1 MPETDSQPACDSP
14 LEACILAGDITGVM
28 DLVDAMSPAERAASL
43 PAVERLV
50 HARWRMLRPQQ
61 LDPANPTQ
69 ALDKHKANRLFR
81 AVDLARFLCTSGH
94 PAADYWMHIGV
105 QDIAAFRQRYQ
116 PALSS
121 QPIEKQLRG
130 EHNWHYRRHVHRAIV
145 AGLIERPQ
153 TDEYLQALFFGDL
166 RAESNIVLNHV
177 DADPGLAPHLLQLF
191 DHEGTSDGSFAAVE
205 KYCHDPALTW
215 TQAFLTLC
223 ERGVYTRTQLL
234 DKTLGALACDWPQFK
249 SGWFSRFHERL
260 APTVDEMAAFAPR
273 YLALCHSRIAP
284 TVGLAMDALARL
296 YKAGRIDDTQ
306 VCEAVQP
313 VVTSAVKDRVL
324 SGLELLGQV
333 VRDTPARAAGISA
346 MAAHALAHTAPDVQK
361 KVIACLQS
369 WGLDAAGQEVAR
381 GYLPFVSAVNQAALG
396 KLVGVAQAVAAA
408 STPPAGAGASAPVL
422 PPAPARLS
430 PLDASRALQPLAQ
443 VADLVERMAYVLE
456 NPADVDEWERVAEA
470 LVRLAPIPAAD
481 RAAFL
486 ALKKR
491 GSRLHWDSKPLGFAL
506 AQLMACALGDETAA
520 MASMD
525 SPAGKVS
532 THDFIAQRTL
542 GLMSQAAAG
551 LGLTP
556 LSAPTHRG
564 GFIDPR
570 QLVARIAACQ
580 EANAALPLSEQVFA
594 LMRLVPAS
602 VDADAARDALQLA
615 RSLKDQPVVQALRHA
630 LGGTV
635 AVPHDDA
642 AQALFVAAA
651 RIRSPRMDD
660 ALTLAAFGGLG
671 PDGSAAAQL
680 DWHVSSS
687 EPSEAGYAVFHTLH
701 VTCRPE
707 LRPVAPHHYG
717 IALCAKHLMGERWQ
731 TETDASTIGFAA
743 SLQPSNLEPFFA
755 EGART
760 LGNNV
765 DWWEAQ
771 WQNRAYLDVL
781 LQPTTPMTPMACLL
795 LAVGLAGKE
804 PGQGALA
811 VDALARSVQDGRLD
825 LTAMGQ
831 TLARLWATPLV
842 KGPRLAKSLAAA
854 TQAHA
859 AMPAAVFALLCAM
872 AEVQSGA
879 PRKDLSPLLELL
891 LELKLT
897 QGLDLPGST
906 RTALQAMR
914 LSGKGKL
921 AVKALT
927 PVQGAAPGAGEAGPS
942 APTGEDPAL
951 VKP

>member
-61 LDPANPTQ
+61 PNPANPTQ
-69 ALDKHKANRLFR
+69 ALDKHQANRLFR
-81 AVDLARFLCTSGH
+81 AIDLARFLCTSGH

-116 PALSS
+116 PAPSS
-121 QPIEKQLRG
+121 QPIEEQLRG

-191 DHEGTSDGSFAAVE
+191 GHEGTSDGSFAAVE

-260 APTVDEMAAFAPR
+260 APAVDEMAAFAPR

-284 TVGLAMDALARL
+284 TVGLAMDALEHL
-296 YKAGRIDDTQ
+296 YKAGHIDDTQ
-306 VCEAVQP
+306 VCEAMQP
-313 VVTSAVKDRVL
+313 VVTSAVKGRVL

-346 MAAHALAHTAPDVQK
+346 MAAHALAHAAPDVQK

-369 WGLDAAGQEVAR
+369 WGLDAVGQEVAR

-396 KLVGVAQAVAAA
+396 KLVGVAQAVAVA
-408 STPPAGAGASAPVL
+408 STRPPAGAGASAPAL
-422 PPAPARLS
+422 LPAPARLS

-443 VADLVERMAYVLE
+443 VADLVERMAYALE

-491 GSRLHWDSKPLGFAL
+491 ARRLDWSSKPLGFAL
-506 AQLMACALGDETAA
+506 AQLMACALGDQAA
-520 MASMD
+520 DMASMD
-525 SPAGKVS
+525 SSAGKVS

-570 QLVARIAACQ
+570 QLVARIAACRQ
-580 EANAALPLSEQVFA
+580 ADAVLPLSEQVFA

-602 VDADAARDALQLA
+602 VDADAARGALQQACTL
-615 RSLKDQPVVQALRHA
+615 RDQPVVQALRHA
-630 LGGTV
+630 LGDTV

-660 ALTLAAFGGLG
+660 PLTLAAFGGLG
-671 PDGSAAAQL
+671 PDGPAAAQL

-701 VTCRPE
+701 ITCRPE
-707 LRPVAPHHYG
+707 PQRAGSHHHG
-717 IALCAKHLMGERWQ
+717 MALCAKHLTSERWQ
-731 TETDASTIGFAA
+731 TEIDASTIGFAA

-755 EGART
+755 EGARS

-765 DWWEAQ
+765 DWWAAE

-811 VDALARSVQDGRLD
+811 VDALVRSMQDGRLD
-825 LTAMGQ
+825 VTAMGR

-854 TQAHA
+854 AQAHA

-872 AEVQSGA
+872 AEVESGA

-891 LELKLT
+891 LELKLA
-897 QGLDLPGST
+897 QGLDLPAST

-914 LSGKGKL
+914 LSGKSKL

-927 PVQGAAPGAGEAGPS
+927 PVQAHC
-942 APTGEDPAL
+942 
-951 VKP
+951 V

>member
-1 MPETDSQPACDSP
+1 MPETDSLPAGDSP
-14 LEACILAGDITGVM
+14 LEVRILAGDITGVM
-28 DLVDAMSPAERAASL
+28 DLVDAMGPAERAASL

-61 LDPANPTQ
+61 RDPANPTQ
-69 ALDKHKANRLFR
+69 ALDKQQANRLFR

-94 PAADYWMHIGV
+94 SAADYWMHIGV

-116 PALSS
+116 PAPPS
-121 QPIEKQLRG
+121 QPIEKLLRG
-130 EHNWHYRRHVHRAIV
+130 EHNWHYRHHVHRAIV

-166 RAESNIVLNHV
+166 RAESNIILNHV

-191 DHEGTSDGSFAAVE
+191 EHEGTSDGSFAVVE
-205 KYCHDPALTW
+205 KYCHDPELTW

-249 SGWFSRFHERL
+249 SGWFSRFHDRL
-260 APTVDEMAAFAPR
+260 VPTVDEMAVFAPR

-284 TVGLAMDALARL
+284 TVGLAMDALASL
-296 YKAGRIDDTQ
+296 YKAGRMDDTQ
-306 VCEAVQP
+306 VCEAMQP
-313 VVTSAVKDRVL
+313 VVTSAVKARVL

-333 VRDTPARAAGISA
+333 VRNTPARAAGISA
-346 MAAHALAHTAPDVQK
+346 MAVHALAHTAPDVQK

-369 WGLDAAGQEVAR
+369 WGLDAAGREAAR
-381 GYLPFVSAVNQAALG
+381 GYLPFVSAVNRAALG
-396 KLVGVAQAVAAA
+396 KLVGSAQAAATA
-408 STPPAGAGASAPVL
+408 GTQPSPGAGASAPSL

-430 PLDASRALQPLAQ
+430 PLDASRALQPLAH
-443 VADLVERMAYVLE
+443 VADLVERMAYALE

-491 GSRLHWDSKPLGFAL
+491 ARRLDWDSKPLGFAL
-506 AQLMACALGDETAA
+506 ARLMACALGGETSD
-520 MASMD
+520 MASLD
-525 SPAGKVS
+525 SSAGKVR
-532 THDFIAQRTL
+532 THDFIAQRML
-542 GLMSQAAAG
+542 GLVTQATAG
-551 LGLTP
+551 LGLAP

-580 EANAALPLSEQVFA
+580 RADAALPLSEQVFA

-602 VDADAARDALQLA
+602 VDADAARDALQQA
-615 RSLKDQPVVQALRHA
+615 CSLKDQPVVQALRHA
-630 LGGTV
+630 LGDTV

-660 ALTLAAFGGLG
+660 APTLAAFGSLG
-671 PDGSAAAQL
+671 PDGPAAAQL

-701 VTCRPE
+701 VSCMPE
-707 LRPVAPHHYG
+707 PRRTGPHHYG
-717 IALCAKHLMGERWQ
+717 MALCAKHLTSERWH

-755 EGART
+755 EGARS

-781 LQPTTPMTPMACLL
+781 LQPTTAMTPMACLL

-811 VDALARSVQDGRLD
+811 VDALARGVQDGRLAVAA
-825 LTAMGQ
+825 LGQ

-854 TQAHA
+854 AQAHA
-859 AMPAAVFALLCAM
+859 AMPGAVFALLCAM
-872 AEVQSGA
+872 AEVQPGA

-891 LELKLT
+891 LELKLA
-897 QGLDLPGST
+897 QGLELPAST

-921 AVKALT
+921 AVEALT
-927 PVQGAAPGAGEAGPS
+927 PVQAHC
-942 APTGEDPAL
+942 
-951 VKP
+951 V

>member
-1 MPETDSQPACDSP
+1 MQETDPQPARDSP
-14 LEACILAGDITGVM
+14 LEVCILAGDITGVM
-28 DLVDAMSPAERAASL
+28 DLVDAMDSAERAANL
-43 PAVERLV
+43 PAVTRLV
-50 HARWRMLRPQQ
+50 HARWRMLK
-61 LDPANPTQ
+61 T
-69 ALDKHKANRLFR
+69 LDKHQANRLFR
-81 AVDLARFLCTSGH
+81 AIDLARFLCSSEY
-94 PAADYWMHIGV
+94 PPSDYWMHIGV

-116 PALSS
+116 PVPSI

-130 EHNWHYRRHVHRAIV
+130 NHNLHYRRHVRRAIV

-153 TDEYLQALFFGDL
+153 TDEYVQALFFGDL
-166 RAESNIVLNHV
+166 RAESNVVLNHV
-177 DADPGLAPHLLQLF
+177 DADPGLAPYLLQLF

-223 ERGVYTRTQLL
+223 ERGVYTRAQLL

-284 TVGLAMDALARL
+284 TAGMAVDALAPL
-296 YKAGRIDDTQ
+296 YKAGHIDDTQ
-306 VCEAVQP
+306 VCEAMQP
-313 VVTSAVKDRVL
+313 VLTSAVKGRVL

-333 VRDTPARAAGISA
+333 VRNTPARAAGISA

-361 KVIACLQS
+361 KTIACLQS

-396 KLVGVAQAVAAA
+396 KLVGNTGAAVTTTTSA
-408 STPPAGAGASAPVL
+408 PAGAGSSARSL

-430 PLDASRALQPLAQ
+430 PLDASRALQPLVH
-443 VADLVERMAYVLE
+443 VADLIERMAYALE

-470 LVRLAPIPAAD
+470 LVRLTPVPAAD
-481 RAAFL
+481 QAAFL

-491 GSRLHWDSKPLGFAL
+491 AKRLEWDTKPLGFAL
-506 AQLMACALGDETAA
+506 AQLMTCALGGEAA
-520 MASMD
+520 GMASLD
-525 SPAGKVS
+525 SAAGKVG
-532 THDFIAQRTL
+532 THDLIAQRTL
-542 GLMSQAAAG
+542 GLMAQATAG

-570 QLVARIAACQ
+570 QLVARLAACQ
-580 EANAALPLSEQVFA
+580 QAGAALPLSEQVFA

-602 VDADAARDALQLA
+602 VDADAARDALQRA
-615 RSLKDQPVVQALRHA
+615 CSLKDQPVVQALRYA
-630 LGGTV
+630 LGDTV
-635 AVPHDDA
+635 AVPHDAD

-651 RIRSPRMDD
+651 RTRSPGADD
-660 ALTLAAFGGLG
+660 ALTLAALG
-671 PDGSAAAQL
+671 SVGPNGPAAAQL

-687 EPSEAGYAVFHTLH
+687 EPSEAGYVFHTLH

-707 LRPVAPHHYG
+707 PGLADPHHYG
-717 IALCAKHLMGERWQ
+717 IALCAKHLTHERWQ
-731 TETDASTIGFAA
+731 TELDASVIRFAA
-743 SLQPSNLEPFFA
+743 SLQPANLEPFFA

-765 DWWEAQ
+765 DWWEAE

-804 PGQGALA
+804 PGQTALA
-811 VDALARSVQDGRLD
+811 VDALAHSVQDGRLD
-825 LTAMGQ
+825 VTAMGK
-831 TLARLWATPLV
+831 TLARLWAAPLV
-842 KGPRLAKSLAAA
+842 KGPRLGKSLAAA
-854 TQAHA
+854 AQAHA

-872 AEVQSGA
+872 AEVQPGA

-891 LELKLT
+891 LELKLA
-897 QGLDLPGST
+897 QRLDLPAST
-906 RTALQAMR
+906 RAALHAMR
-914 LSGKGKL
+914 LSGKSKL
-921 AVKALT
+921 AVKEILN
-927 PVQGAAPGAGEAGPS
+927 Q
-942 APTGEDPAL
+942 
-951 VKP
+951 

>member
-1 MPETDSQPACDSP
+1 MPETDSQPAGDSP
-14 LEACILAGDITGVM
+14 LEVCILAGDITGVM
-28 DLVDAMSPAERAASL
+28 DLVDAMSPAERAANL
-43 PAVERLV
+43 PAVARLV

-61 LDPANPTQ
+61 CDPANPTQ
-69 ALDKHKANRLFR
+69 ALDKRQANRLFR
-81 AVDLARFLCTSGH
+81 AIDLARFLCASEH
-94 PAADYWMHIGV
+94 AAADYWMHIGV
-105 QDIAAFRQRYQ
+105 QDIAAFRQRYR
-116 PALSS
+116 PAPSS

-191 DHEGTSDGSFAAVE
+191 EHEGTSDGSFAAVE

-215 TQAFLTLC
+215 TRAFLTLC

-249 SGWFSRFHERL
+249 SGWFSRFHESL

-284 TVGLAMDALARL
+284 TVGLAMDALVRL
-296 YKAGRIDDTQ
+296 YKAGHLDDTQ
-306 VCEAVQP
+306 VCEAMQP
-313 VVTSAVKDRVL
+313 VMASAVKGRVL

-361 KVIACLQS
+361 KAIACLQS

-381 GYLPFVSAVNQAALG
+381 GYLPFVSAVNRAALA
-396 KLVGVAQAVAAA
+396 KLVGSAQAVASA
-408 STPPAGAGASAPVL
+408 SARPPAAAGASAPAW

-430 PLDASRALQPLAQ
+430 PLDASRALQPLVH

-491 GSRLHWDSKPLGFAL
+491 ARRLDWDSKPLGFAL
-506 AQLMACALGDETAA
+506 AQLMACALGGETTDIASLDASAA
-520 MASMD
+520 
-525 SPAGKVS
+525 KVS

-551 LGLTP
+551 LGLAP

-580 EANAALPLSEQVFA
+580 RADAALPLSEQVFA

-602 VDADAARDALQLA
+602 VDADAARDALQQA
-615 RSLKDQPVVQALRHA
+615 CSLKDQPVVQALRHA
-630 LGGTV
+630 LGDTV

-651 RIRSPRMDD
+651 RIRSPHRDD
-660 ALTLAAFGGLG
+660 ALTLAAFGSLG
-671 PDGSAAAQL
+671 PHGPAAAQL
-680 DWHVSSS
+680 DWHVGSS
-687 EPSEAGYAVFHTLH
+687 EPGEAGYAVFHTLH

-707 LRPVAPHHYG
+707 PQRTGPHHHG
-717 IALCAKHLMGERWQ
+717 MALCAKHLASERWQ

-755 EGART
+755 EGARS
-760 LGNNV
+760 LGNNL

-811 VDALARSVQDGRLD
+811 VDALVHSVQDGRLD
-825 LTAMGQ
+825 VTAMGQ

-854 TQAHA
+854 VQAHA

-872 AEVQSGA
+872 AEVQPGA
-879 PRKDLSPLLELL
+879 PRKDLSSLLELL
-891 LELKLT
+891 LELKLA
-897 QGLDLPGST
+897 QGLDLPAST

-914 LSGKGKL
+914 LSGKSKL

-927 PVQGAAPGAGEAGPS
+927 PVQAHC
-942 APTGEDPAL
+942 
-951 VKP
+951 V